1 MRANFKSSD
10 ALLCFELG
18 LLTYGFVH
26 AKVKNP
32 IFNKNI
38 LGFLWR
44 YYYLFQCFKSTI
56 KNRVKFIWV
65 ENPEIP
71 RIQPTYSLM
80 IGELESE
87 MGVYINASELN

>member
-1 MRANFKSSD
+1 M
-10 ALLCFELG
+10 
-18 LLTYGFVH
+18 
-26 AKVKNP
+26 
-32 IFNKNI
+32 
-38 LGFLWR
+38 
-44 YYYLFQCFKSTI
+44 
-56 KNRVKFIWV
+56 NRVKFIWV